1 MTDNVISFRMTN
13 KMNCFRCFQPKVEAF
28 GTEHGLPMK
37 VVFHLTLVLDELV
50 TNIISYG
57 YADFDE
63 HPIDVAIN
71 LDEEVITIRLE
82 DDSEPFNILEAPE
95 PELDTPLEERER
107 PIGGMGIHLVKN
119 MVDNIEY
126 TREDDKNVLL
136 LTKKFSTEGC
146 TKMCKPE

>member
-1 MTDNVISFRMTN
+1 MADNVISFRMTN
-13 KMNCFRCFQPKVEAF
+13 KMNCFKCFQPKVEEF
-28 GTEHGLPMK
+28 GAAHALPPK

-63 HPIDVAIN
+63 HPIDVSIK
-71 LDEEVITIRLE
+71 LDQETITIRIE

-95 PELDTPLEERER
+95 PELDTPLEERDR

-119 MVDNIEY
+119 MVQSIKY
-126 TREDDKNVLL
+126 TREDNKNVLL
-136 LTKKFSTEGC
+136 LTKRFSTQGC
-146 TKMCKPE
+146 TKQCESE